1 MFDFRPFGSKVGH
14 TIQPYFV
21 FSTHSAY
28 HKKIVRNSPISHFY
42 GFIAD
47 NSDGEALAVPD
58 ASIDILF
65 LCDIYQP
72 EVRIC
77 GSVLNAKY
85 VELQH
90 NKRYFGVRF
99 KPGFMPGFINL
110 TPKELVNEEFAL
122 QDICHH
128 ATSLLEEIT
137 KESCFNQQTKI
148 FMSHYGRR
156 LYRETSLVCQ
166 HINKLILMNDGDIK
180 VGELEKE
187 TGYSLRYI
195 NKLFTENFGLSP
207 KSYCL
212 MLKFQSSLN
221 QLIKQQSLLLTHLAQ
236 DQGYADQSHF
246 IRHFKKYAAL
256 TPKNFVK
263 ELQASDYQKRI
274 TLLDY
279 TNSERGHRRI

>member
-1 MFDFRPFGSKVGH
+1 MGH

-21 FSTHSAY
+21 FSTRSVY

-47 NSDGEALAVPD
+47 NSGGEALAVPD
-58 ASIDILF
+58 ASVDILF
-65 LCDIYQP
+65 LCDATYP

-85 VELQH
+85 VDLQT

-99 KPGFMPGFINL
+99 KPGFIPGFINL
-110 TPKELVNEEFAL
+110 TPKELVDGEFAL
-122 QDICHH
+122 QDICRH
-128 ATSLLEEIT
+128 ATNLLEKIAREP
-137 KESCFNQQTKI
+137 CFNQQTEI
-148 FMSHYGRR
+148 FMSHYGQY
-156 LYRETSLVCQ
+156 LYRETSQVCQ
-166 HINKLILMNDGDIK
+166 HINKLIISSDGDIK
-180 VGELEKE
+180 VAELEKE

-221 QLIKQQSLLLTHLAQ
+221 QLINQQSLLLTHLAQ
-236 DQGYADQSHF
+236 EQGYADQSHF

-263 ELQASDYQKRI
+263 ELQATDYQKRI
-274 TLLDY
+274 ALL
-279 TNSERGHRRI
+279 N